1 MVAAA
6 PAIDTSSSKTVNVP
20 ADYLHAEFEDLYMR
34 AWKSGL
40 KGLAT
45 YRPGPTGCQVLK
57 RIARDCRDS
66 FIKTVLF

>member
-6 PAIDTSSSKTVNVP
+6 PAIDTSISKTVNVP
-20 ADYLHAEFEDLYMR
+20 AEYLHAEFEDLYVR

-45 YRPGPTGCQVLK
+45 CRPSRTGCQVL
-57 RIARDCRDS
+57 
-66 FIKTVLF
+66 F

>member
-6 PAIDTSSSKTVNVP
+6 SAIDTSISKTLNVP
-20 ADYLHAEFEDLYMR
+20 ADYLHAEFEDLCMS

-45 YRPGPTGCQVLK
+45 CRPGPTGCQVLK
-57 RIARDCRDS
+57 RIAGDYKES